1 MGYAAFATSAGRR
14 DLPLAGSQGWDGRCR
29 SSHSQDCHHHHHQ
42 PWEGRIV
49 VIIIITRGWIA
60 GTKHPTLRI
69 VIVVTSIRTGMMKNK
84 VAMMV
89 TILQLSMEM
98 MILVLPVYINPTPQR
113 SIPH

>member
-1 MGYAAFATSAGRR
+1 MGGADPPTPRIVIIIITSR
-14 DLPLAGSQGWDGRCR
+14 Q
-29 SSHSQDCHHHHHQ
+29 Q
-42 PWEGRIV
+42 WEGRIV
-49 VIIIITRGWIA
+49 VIIIITRGWIS
-60 GTKHPTLRI
+60 GTRHPTLRI